1 MKTINLDTI
10 LDIAS
15 RQISVAGV
23 DCILIGGFAV
33 NYHGYTRNTL
43 DVDFMIVA
51 EQLEAVKRIMMRAG
65 FTNIVVEENVAFFS
79 APGSPLRVDFLRI
92 DHNTMREL
100 LANVINATVHGY
112 EVKVPSLKDLLAM
125 KVFALSQDVDRRMGK
140 DLADIAYLSVL
151 HDLDLESDIR
161 PLCGKFGN
169 ARTYDLIRN
178 QVEALSTV

>member
-1 MKTINLDTI
+1 
-10 LDIAS
+10 
-15 RQISVAGV
+15 
-23 DCILIGGFAV
+23 
-33 NYHGYTRNTL
+33 
-43 DVDFMIVA
+43 
-51 EQLEAVKRIMMRAG
+51 
-65 FTNIVVEENVAFFS
+65 
-79 APGSPLRVDFLRI
+79 
-92 DHNTMREL
+92 
-100 LANVINATVHGY
+100 
-112 EVKVPSLKDLLAM
+112 M